1 VLLVDD
7 SYAQLYDKITAAV
20 RRVSDQPIKYVINSH
35 IHGDHHGGNEA
46 MVKAG
51 VTVIAHENVRSRMAT
66 GGRDAFSNQPIP
78 PAVPGALPIVTYRD
92 AMTIYFNGETI
103 DLIHAPPSHTD
114 SDTIVYFRNANVIF
128 VGGIYGNNLNY
139 PFIDIG
145 MGGSLAG
152 VIAAEEM
159 ILPMIDDNTKIFADQ
174 GSGETQGLDAGVARH
189 AGHRP
194 RSRAAADQRWQER
207 GRDGCRQADT
217 GFRPDLGEAGQL
229 LHRRNHDPP
238 GVPVAQERPV
248 RGPATIGPV
257 AGRRWPVALL
267 TQQVDAQVADE
278 QEGVQELERRHS
290 AAVVPAGQDRHI
302 VRESSVLRTR
312 APGSAIGR
320 PGT

>member
-1 VLLVDD
+1 MSSGAVASMPRLLAAAVVVALVAVPSAAQQPIDFSKVEIKTTDLGRGLYQMDSAGGNLLVLTGPDGVLLVDD

-20 RRVSDQPIKYVINSH
+20 RRVSDKPIKYVVNSH

-46 MVKAG
+46 MIKAG
-51 VTVIAHENVRSRMAT
+51 VTVIAHENVRSRMVK

-92 AMTIYFNGETI
+92 AMTIHFNGEAI

-174 GSGETQGLDAGVARH
+174 GSGERKASMRASHDMLVTVRDRVQRLITEGKSEDEAVAARPTRDFDATWVRQGSFFTGEIMTRQVY
-189 AGHRP
+189 
-194 RSRAAADQRWQER
+194 RSLKSVPPPAAA
-207 GRDGCRQADT
+207 GR
-217 GFRPDLGEAGQL
+217 
-229 LHRRNHDPP
+229 
-238 GVPVAQERPV
+238 
-248 RGPATIGPV
+248 
-257 AGRRWPVALL
+257 
-267 TQQVDAQVADE
+267 
-278 QEGVQELERRHS
+278 
-290 AAVVPAGQDRHI
+290 
-302 VRESSVLRTR
+302 
-312 APGSAIGR
+312 
-320 PGT
+320 